1 MYTAS
6 FSLINIYYTSII
18 LYFCIIR
25 RPLVTNMQNNATAP
39 FKLTG
44 LSSTGWDSASKS
56 DNVAASLITFDL
68 GAHFARCD
76 VAKMIAGWQ
85 ISKASS
91 NKVIYVCLI
100 VLRAGLVLKNVHTPL
115 KQQKKF
121 RISAFC
127 VKKCEMSNQEESFS
141 TLVSLSTMQCKLPC
155 VHNWVE
161 AAESGGRR
169 IRKAHMK
176 YFTHSQGAERW

>member
-1 MYTAS
+1 M
-6 FSLINIYYTSII
+6 
-18 LYFCIIR
+18 R
-25 RPLVTNMQNNATAP
+25 RPLVSHMQNNATAP
-39 FKLTG
+39 FMLTG

-56 DNVAASLITFDL
+56 DNVTASLITFDL
-68 GAHFARCD
+68 GAHLACCD

-115 KQQKKF
+115 HQQKSSQFWPFAPK
-121 RISAFC
+121 S
-127 VKKCEMSNQEESFS
+127 VKWVIRKR
-141 TLVSLSTMQCKLPC
+141 VSLSTMQCKLAC
-155 VHNWVE
+155 VHNYVE

-169 IRKAHMK
+169 IRKANMK